1 MQLILIY
8 LIKFIYFIIMDY
20 LLIKIIMQY
29 FYNIAFSS
37 RFPNWHEMGIY
48 EQAIWW
54 KVIIKE

>member
-1 MQLILIY
+1 M
-8 LIKFIYFIIMDY
+8 KFVYFIIMDY
-20 LLIKIIMQY
+20 LWSKIIMQY

-54 KVIIKE
+54 KVVIKE